1 MQMIPAAPQPESP
14 HLIMGAVVSELGAAG
29 VVRIGAAIES
39 RIDRL
44 DLARLDVTPQTT
56 NKCVNG
62 YCAQQAQ

>member
-1 MQMIPAAPQPESP
+1 
-14 HLIMGAVVSELGAAG
+14 MGAVVSELGAAG